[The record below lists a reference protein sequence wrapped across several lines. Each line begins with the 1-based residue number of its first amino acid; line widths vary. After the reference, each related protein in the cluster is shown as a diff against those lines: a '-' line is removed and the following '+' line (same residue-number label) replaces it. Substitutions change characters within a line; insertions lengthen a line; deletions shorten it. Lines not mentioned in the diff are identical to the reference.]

1 MNKKFETTLERH
13 NIPKDIE
20 VVDQPYSVFCICYET
35 FKEFFVEEGYETK
48 EKWDLYLQDFEGCD
62 QDWIE
67 EIATYYDLNWA
78 YCDPDEDSGR
88 CKGNDYFVL
97 YE

>member
-48 EKWDLYLQDFEGCD
+48 EKWDLYLQDFECCD
-62 QDWIE
+62 QDCIE
-67 EIATYYDLNWA
+67 EIAT
-78 YCDPDEDSGR
+78 
-88 CKGNDYFVL
+88 
-97 YE
+97 

>member
-1 MNKKFETTLERH
+1 MAKQY
-13 NIPKDIE
+13 DIA
-20 VVDQPYSVFCICYET
+20 
-35 FKEFFVEEGYETK
+35 
-48 EKWDLYLQDFEGCD
+48 KWDLYLQDFSGCD

-78 YCDPDEDSGR
+78 YCDPDEDR

>member
-48 EKWDLYLQDFEGCD
+48 EKWELYLRDFSGCD

-78 YCDPDEDSGR
+78 YCDPDEDR

>member
-1 MNKKFETTLERH
+1 MNKEFETTLERH

-48 EKWDLYLQDFEGCD
+48 EKWDLYLQDFSRLD
-62 QDWIE
+62 
-67 EIATYYDLNWA
+67 
-78 YCDPDEDSGR
+78 
-88 CKGNDYFVL
+88 
-97 YE
+97 